1 MTRTNQLYIPTVS
14 KKVAQTLMNEFGK
27 HREAFFFM
35 IDFEMKRPIVLSAKQ
50 MQHYP
55 IWWEINGHRNYQ
67 ATLNNQIEKTIELKK
82 EPITKSQYQDAFDL
96 VQRAINHGNSYLLNL
111 TFPTPIHINL
121 SLADIFKQSSAKY
134 KLLLNEDLVL
144 FSPETFIQIK
154 ESQIA
159 SFPMKGT
166 IDANIPN
173 AKELILADPKEKAEH
188 CTIVDLIRNDMNLV
202 ATNVQV
208 EQFRYIDT
216 LKTAQKELLQ
226 VSSKITGDLPVNY
239 HKHLGDLLMR
249 LLPAGSISGAPK
261 KKTVEIIQE
270 AEGQAR
276 GYYTG
281 VFGYFDG
288 TNLDSGVMIRYI
300 ENIKGQLFYR
310 SGGGIT
316 TSSICD
322 KEYQELL
329 DKVYVPIY

>member
-1 MTRTNQLYIPTVS
+1 MTIVNKTYIPVVS
-14 KKVAQTLMNEFGK
+14 KEIAQSLMNDFGR
-27 HREAFFFM
+27 HREAFFFI
-35 IDFEMKRPIVLSAKQ
+35 IDFEMKRPIVLSKKQ
-50 MQHYP
+50 LQDYP
-55 IWWEINGHRNYQ
+55 VWWKINRHQNYQ
-67 ATLNNQIEKTIELKK
+67 SVFNHQLRKTIELRKK
-82 EPITKSQYQDAFDL
+82 PISLCRYQHAFDK
-96 VQRAINHGNSYLLNL
+96 VQRAINQGNSYLLNL
-111 TFPTPIHINL
+111 TFPTPIQINL
-121 SLADIFKQSSAKY
+121 SLEDIFKQSSAKY
-134 KLLLNEDLVL
+134 KLLLDQDLVL
-144 FSPETFIQIK
+144 FSPETFIQIQDGK
-154 ESQIA
+154 IA

-166 IDANIPN
+166 IDASIPN

-188 CTIVDLIRNDMNLV
+188 CTIVDLIRNDLNLV
-202 ATNVQV
+202 ASNVQV
-208 EQFRYIDT
+208 EQFQYIDY

-226 VSSKITGDLPVNY
+226 VSSKITGDLPENY
-239 HKHLGDLLMR
+239 QDQIGDILMR

-261 KKTVEIIQE
+261 KKTIEIIQE

-300 ENIKGQLFYR
+300 ERVNDQLFYR

-316 TSSICD
+316 TSSICN

>member
-1 MTRTNQLYIPTVS
+1 MTIVNKTYIPVVS
-14 KKVAQTLMNEFGK
+14 KEIAQSLMNDFGR
-27 HREAFFFM
+27 HREAFFFI
-35 IDFEMKRPIVLSAKQ
+35 IDFEMKRPIVLSKKQ
-50 MQHYP
+50 LQDYP
-55 IWWEINGHRNYQ
+55 VWWKINRHQNYQ
-67 ATLNNQIEKTIELKK
+67 SVFNHQLRKTIELRKK
-82 EPITKSQYQDAFDL
+82 PISLCRYQHAFDK
-96 VQRAINHGNSYLLNL
+96 VQRAINQGNSYLLNL
-111 TFPTPIHINL
+111 TFPTPIQINL
-121 SLADIFKQSSAKY
+121 SLEDIFKQSSAKY
-134 KLLLNEDLVL
+134 KLLLNQDLVL
-144 FSPETFIQIK
+144 FSPETFIQIQDGK
-154 ESQIA
+154 IA

-166 IDANIPN
+166 IDASVPN

-188 CTIVDLIRNDMNLV
+188 CTIVDLIRNDLNLV
-202 ATNVQV
+202 ASNVQV
-208 EQFRYIDT
+208 EQFQYIDY

-226 VSSKITGDLPVNY
+226 VSSKITGDLPENY
-239 HKHLGDLLMR
+239 QDQIGDILMR

-261 KKTVEIIQE
+261 KKTIEIIQE

-300 ENIKGQLFYR
+300 ERVNDQLFYR

-316 TSSICD
+316 TSSICN